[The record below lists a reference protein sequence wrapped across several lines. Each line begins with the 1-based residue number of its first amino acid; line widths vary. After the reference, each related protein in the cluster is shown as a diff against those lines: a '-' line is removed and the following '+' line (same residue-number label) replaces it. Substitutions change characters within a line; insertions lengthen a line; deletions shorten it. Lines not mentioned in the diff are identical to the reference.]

1 MENST
6 LLALQRLIE
15 IVAQLRSPEGGCPW
29 DLAQT
34 PQSLI
39 PYIIEEAYETVA
51 AIQSENTP
59 DIAEELGDLLLQV
72 VLQSQ
77 IAQEYGQFDLATVAN
92 GISDKLVRRHPHV
105 FGDQKT
111 NDIEQVRANWETI
124 KAQEKGVNPEVAQ
137 RLSQKLARYA
147 RTLPPIAA
155 CAKIS
160 KKSAANGLEWDNV
173 EDVWAKFEEELGEF
187 KDALQGNDPEHQAA
201 ELGDLLFTVINLAR
215 WYNLDPAQALQG
227 TNHRFIAR
235 LGKIEAMGDRPL
247 SDYNPEE
254 LDQLWQQAKQQ
265 LTVDDQS

>member
-1 MENST
+1 MENLT

-15 IVAQLRSPEGGCPW
+15 IVSQLRSPQGGCPW

-51 AIQSENTP
+51 AIQSENTT

-105 FGDQKT
+105 FGNLETD
-111 NDIEQVRANWETI
+111 DIQQVRANWETI
-124 KAQEKGVNPEVAQ
+124 KTQEKGLTPETTQ

-147 RTLPPIAA
+147 CTLPPIAA
-155 CAKIS
+155 CEKIS
-160 KKSAANGLEWDNV
+160 RKSAAAGFEWEQV
-173 EDVWAKFEEELGEF
+173 EDVWAKFEEELDEF
-187 KDALQGNDPEHQAA
+187 KAAIQRSNKAHQTA

-215 WYNLDPAQALQG
+215 WYNLDPAQAIQG
-227 TNHRFIAR
+227 TNQRFIAR
-235 LGKIEAMGDRPL
+235 LSKIEDLSDRPL
-247 SDYNPEE
+247 SDYSLEE
-254 LDQLWQQAKQQ
+254 LDTLWQQAKRELGQ
-265 LTVDDQS
+265 LS